1 MNVNCL
7 CIVHGVC
14 KYDCILWYRRDR
26 EECCAVVVGP
36 KNHFYNKY
44 KIYALLP
51 GFSSFHILI
60 NSVRHFVEQWFVLL
74 EGRFA

>member
-1 MNVNCL
+1 M
-7 CIVHGVC
+7 
-14 KYDCILWYRRDR
+14 YDCIIWYRRDR
-26 EECCAVVVGP
+26 GECCAIGVGP

-51 GFSSFHILI
+51 RFSCIHILI
-60 NSVRHFVEQWFVLL
+60 NSARHFVEQWFVLL